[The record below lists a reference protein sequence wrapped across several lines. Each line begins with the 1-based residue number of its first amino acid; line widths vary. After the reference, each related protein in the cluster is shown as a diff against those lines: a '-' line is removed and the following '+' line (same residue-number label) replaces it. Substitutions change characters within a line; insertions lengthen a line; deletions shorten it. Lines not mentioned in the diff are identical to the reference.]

1 MTDEFFAKNRVDWMR
16 ILIERGVIYEDN
28 IDMMIVDSTNAGTTA
43 ITALLLDYKR
53 KSVSKEDEFEL

>member
-1 MTDEFFAKNRVDWMR
+1 MN
-16 ILIERGVIYEDN
+16 N